1 MIATSSETRRDE
13 TIALT
18 ELCRYQM
25 SKLLQL
31 YAVRQL
37 ASLRPPSDTGVIINY
52 LSPGLCTTEL
62 SRHVGLQVR
71 MMIATMRFFFA
82 RTAEM
87 GSRTLLH
94 AAVAGKE
101 THGKYLSECEIRE

>member
-1 MIATSSETRRDE
+1 M
-13 TIALT
+13 
-18 ELCRYQM
+18 
-25 SKLLQL
+25 QL

-37 ASLRPPSDTGVIINY
+37 ASLRPHSDTGVIINY

-62 SRHVGLQVR
+62 SRHVGFKVW
-71 MMIATMRFFFA
+71 MMVATMRFFFA

-94 AAVAGKE
+94 AVVAGKE
-101 THGKYLSECEIRE
+101 THGKYLAQCEIRE